1 MSSSTS
7 TSTSTSTSST
17 QPPLPLQHI
26 YNSSNNSS
34 HQNIINSVPFFTH
47 LLSKLYVASHTLQ
60 LGTETRYAYFTLFHR
75 CLSHYIHANINVNAN
90 ANANANVNVNV
101 NKYIP
106 TTVQK
111 EEIGNLAAASI
122 FLACKLCNQQR
133 RIRDVIN
140 VKHVLQFDQDT
151 STGTCTGTGI
161 DTEERSK
168 SAFRFQPPPLDEE
181 YWKEKEEMVRV
192 EQTLLRIISFDVNL
206 SYPHRILVV
215 LWEELV
221 SSSYE
226 YAGGGDTDTSTIIHT
241 NHQQEYLKAWKTILN
256 AAWRRLNDSVFHV
269 DTLMCKASSL
279 ACASLSLTLCQIES
293 ENDGNG
299 DGSGYGDSDDG
310 LQEPSLSVYVQQII
324 VKEREWCEWFG
335 VKEKEL
341 QHAKEQ
347 LVKAS
352 SLACRSAPKMIS

>member
-90 ANANANVNVNV
+90 ANVNVYVNV

-168 SAFRFQPPPLDEE
+168 SAFRFQPPPLDDE
-181 YWKEKEEMVRV
+181 YLKEKEEINKVSMEIGKDIDKLRRV
-192 EQTLLRIISFDVNL
+192 VHTINKRKCSPKLELEL
-206 SYPHRILVV
+206 SKIKLQKVF
-215 LWEELV
+215 
-221 SSSYE
+221 
-226 YAGGGDTDTSTIIHT
+226 
-241 NHQQEYLKAWKTILN
+241 QEYKHNNRKINTNKNYRDLIADELYALFNDFKRKLNLELK
-256 AAWRRLNDSVFHV
+256 
-269 DTLMCKASSL
+269 
-279 ACASLSLTLCQIES
+279 
-293 ENDGNG
+293 
-299 DGSGYGDSDDG
+299 
-310 LQEPSLSVYVQQII
+310 
-324 VKEREWCEWFG
+324 
-335 VKEKEL
+335 
-341 QHAKEQ
+341 
-347 LVKAS
+347 
-352 SLACRSAPKMIS
+352 